1 MYKFYFRCTKAFSKK
16 NNLHKILVVDDDVS
30 ILDAMKIALELQG
43 YQVETT
49 TKGEETFSKIGSFK
63 PDLIFMDVYLP
74 GMDGREICKQ
84 IKEDDKTNHIP
95 VIIFS
100 ANKSMKEVFEESGA
114 NDFIGKPFNMDELY
128 EKVKNK
134 TSHILY

>member
-1 MYKFYFRCTKAFSKK
+1 MQR
-16 NNLHKILVVDDDVS
+16 ILVVDDDQS
-30 ILDAMKIALELQG
+30 ILDSMEIALALKDYE
-43 YQVETT
+43 VETT
-49 TKGEETFSKIGSFK
+49 TRGEETFTKIEAFK
-63 PDLIFMDVYLP
+63 PDLIFMDVYLS

-84 IKEDDKTNHIP
+84 IKEREETKHIP

-128 EKVKNK
+128 DKVKNQ

>member
-1 MYKFYFRCTKAFSKK
+1 MQR
-16 NNLHKILVVDDDVS
+16 ILVVDDDQS
-30 ILDAMKIALELQG
+30 ILDSMEIALTLKDYE
-43 YQVETT
+43 VETT
-49 TKGEETFSKIGSFK
+49 TRGEETFSKIESFK
-63 PDLIFMDVYLP
+63 PDLIFMDVYLS

-84 IKEDDKTNHIP
+84 IKEREDTKHIP

-128 EKVKNK
+128 DKVKNQ

>member
-1 MYKFYFRCTKAFSKK
+1 MNRV
-16 NNLHKILVVDDDVS
+16 LVVDDDQS
-30 ILDAMKIALELQG
+30 ILDAMEIALNLED
-43 YQVETT
+43 YDVETT
-49 TKGEETFSKIGSFK
+49 TRGEDTFSKIESFN
-63 PDLIFMDVYLP
+63 PDLILMDVYLS

-84 IKEDDKTNHIP
+84 IKEDDKTKHIP

-100 ANKSMKEVFEESGA
+100 ANRSMKEVFKESGA

-128 EKVKNK
+128 EKVKNQ

>member
-1 MYKFYFRCTKAFSKK
+1 MYR
-16 NNLHKILVVDDDVS
+16 ILVVDDDQS
-30 ILDAMKIALELQG
+30 ILDSMEIALTLKDYE
-43 YQVETT
+43 VETT
-49 TKGEETFSKIGSFK
+49 TKGEETFSKIESFK
-63 PDLIFMDVYLP
+63 PDLIFMDVYLS

-84 IKEDDKTNHIP
+84 IKERDDTKHIP

-128 EKVKNK
+128 DKVKNQ

>member
-1 MYKFYFRCTKAFSKK
+1 MYR
-16 NNLHKILVVDDDVS
+16 ILVVDDDQS
-30 ILDAMKIALELQG
+30 ILDSMEIALTLQD
-43 YQVETT
+43 YAVETT
-49 TKGEETFSKIGSFK
+49 TKGEETFSKIESFK
-63 PDLIFMDVYLP
+63 PDLIFMDVYLS

-84 IKEDDKTNHIP
+84 IKENDKTKHIP

-100 ANKSMKEVFEESGA
+100 ANRSMKSVFEESGA

-128 EKVKNK
+128 EKIKTQ

>member
-1 MYKFYFRCTKAFSKK
+1 M
-16 NNLHKILVVDDDVS
+16 HKILVVDDDQS

-43 YQVETT
+43 YEVKTT

-63 PDLIFMDVYLP
+63 PDLIFMDVYLS

-84 IKEDDKTNHIP
+84 IKEDEKTNHIP

-128 EKVKNK
+128 EKVKNQ

>member
-1 MYKFYFRCTKAFSKK
+1 MY
-16 NNLHKILVVDDDVS
+16 KILVVDDDQS
-30 ILDAMKIALELQG
+30 ILDSMEIALNLQG
-43 YQVETT
+43 YEVETT
-49 TKGEETFSKIGSFK
+49 IRGEETFARINSSR
-63 PDLIFMDVYLP
+63 PDLILMDVYLS

-84 IKEDDKTNHIP
+84 IKENADTKDIP

-100 ANKSMKEVFEESGA
+100 ANRSMKEVFEESGA

-128 EKVKNK
+128 EKVKNQ

>member
-1 MYKFYFRCTKAFSKK
+1 MY
-16 NNLHKILVVDDDVS
+16 KILVVDDDQS
-30 ILDAMKIALELQG
+30 ILDSMEIALSLQG
-43 YQVETT
+43 YEVETT

-63 PDLIFMDVYLP
+63 PDLIFMDVYLS

-84 IKEDDKTNHIP
+84 IKERDDTKHIP

-128 EKVKNK
+128 DKVKNQ

>member
-1 MYKFYFRCTKAFSKK
+1 MHR
-16 NNLHKILVVDDDVS
+16 ILVVDDDQS
-30 ILDAMKIALELQG
+30 ILDAMEITLKLQD
-43 YQVETT
+43 YEVETT
-49 TKGEETFSKIGSFK
+49 AKGEETFSKIETFR
-63 PDLIFMDVYLP
+63 PDIILMDVYLS

-84 IKEDDKTNHIP
+84 IKEQDQTRHIP

-100 ANKSMKEVFEESGA
+100 ANKSMKDLFKESGA

-128 EKVKNK
+128 DKVKHQ

>member
-1 MYKFYFRCTKAFSKK
+1 MNKV
-16 NNLHKILVVDDDVS
+16 LVVDDDQS
-30 ILDAMKIALELQG
+30 ILDAMEIALDLKG
-43 YQVETT
+43 YEVETT
-49 TKGEETFSKIGSFK
+49 TRGEETFSKIESFK
-63 PDLIFMDVYLP
+63 PDLILMDVYLS

-84 IKEDDKTNHIP
+84 IKDNEKTKNLP

-128 EKVKNK
+128 EKVKNQ

>member
-1 MYKFYFRCTKAFSKK
+1 M
-16 NNLHKILVVDDDVS
+16 HKILVVDDDQS
-30 ILDAMKIALELQG
+30 ILDAMEITLKLQD
-43 YQVETT
+43 YEVETT
-49 TKGEETFSKIGSFK
+49 TKGEETFSKIESFK
-63 PDLIFMDVYLP
+63 PDLIFMDVYLS

-84 IKEDDKTNHIP
+84 IKQENKTKHIP

-100 ANKSMKEVFEESGA
+100 ANKSMKEVFKDSGA

-128 EKVKNK
+128 DKVKNQ

>member
-1 MYKFYFRCTKAFSKK
+1 M
-16 NNLHKILVVDDDVS
+16 HKILVVDDDQS
-30 ILDAMKIALELQG
+30 ILDSMEIALNLQD
-43 YQVETT
+43 YEVETT
-49 TKGEETFSKIGSFK
+49 TKGQETFSKIESFN
-63 PDLIFMDVYLP
+63 PDLIFMDVYLS

-84 IKEDDKTNHIP
+84 IKEDDKTKHIP

-100 ANKSMKEVFEESGA
+100 ANKTMQEVFSESGA

-128 EKVKNK
+128 EKVKNQ

>member
-1 MYKFYFRCTKAFSKK
+1 MYR
-16 NNLHKILVVDDDVS
+16 ILVVDDDQS
-30 ILDAMKIALELQG
+30 ILDAMEIALSLQD
-43 YQVETT
+43 YEVDTT
-49 TKGEETFSKIGSFK
+49 TKGEETFSKIKSFK
-63 PDLIFMDVYLP
+63 PDLIFMDVYLS

-84 IKEDDKTNHIP
+84 IKENENTRHIP

-128 EKVKNK
+128 EKVKNQ

>member
-1 MYKFYFRCTKAFSKK
+1 M
-16 NNLHKILVVDDDVS
+16 HKILLVDDDQS
-30 ILDAMKIALELQG
+30 ILDSMEIALKLQD
-43 YQVETT
+43 YEVETT
-49 TKGEETFSKIGSFK
+49 TRGEETFSKIESFK
-63 PDLIFMDVYLP
+63 PDLIFMDVYLS

-84 IKEDDKTNHIP
+84 IKENDKTKDIP

-128 EKVKNK
+128 DKVKHQ

>member
-1 MYKFYFRCTKAFSKK
+1 M
-16 NNLHKILVVDDDVS
+16 HKILVVDDDQS
-30 ILDAMKIALELQG
+30 ILDSMEIILNLQG
-43 YQVETT
+43 YEVEST
-49 TKGEETFSKIGSFK
+49 TKGEETFSKIESFK
-63 PDLIFMDVYLP
+63 PDLILMDIYLS

-84 IKEDDKTNHIP
+84 IKENDALKNIP

-100 ANKSMKEVFEESGA
+100 AHKSMKDVFRESGA

-128 EKVKNK
+128 EKVKNQ

>member
-1 MYKFYFRCTKAFSKK
+1 MNR
-16 NNLHKILVVDDDVS
+16 ILVVDDDQS
-30 ILDAMKIALELQG
+30 ILDSMEIALDLQG
-43 YQVETT
+43 YEVETT
-49 TKGEETFSKIGSFK
+49 TKGEETFSKIKSFN
-63 PDLIFMDVYLP
+63 PDLILMDVYLS

-84 IKEDDKTNHIP
+84 IKEDDKTKHIP

-100 ANKSMKEVFEESGA
+100 ANRSMKEVFKESGA

-128 EKVKNK
+128 EKVKNQ

>member
-1 MYKFYFRCTKAFSKK
+1 MNRV
-16 NNLHKILVVDDDVS
+16 LVVDDDQS
-30 ILDAMKIALELQG
+30 ILDAMEIALNLED
-43 YQVETT
+43 YDVETT
-49 TKGEETFSKIGSFK
+49 TRGEDTFSKIESFK
-63 PDLIFMDVYLP
+63 PDLILMDVYLS

-84 IKEDDKTNHIP
+84 IKEDDKTKHIP

-100 ANKSMKEVFEESGA
+100 ANRSMKEVFKESGA

-128 EKVKNK
+128 EKVKNQ

>member
-1 MYKFYFRCTKAFSKK
+1 MY
-16 NNLHKILVVDDDVS
+16 KILVVDDDPS
-30 ILDAMKIALELQG
+30 ILDAMEIALNLQG
-43 YQVETT
+43 YEVETT
-49 TKGEETFSKIGSFK
+49 TKGEETFSRIASFH
-63 PDLIFMDVYLP
+63 PDLILMDVYLS

-84 IKEDDKTNHIP
+84 IKEEEKTKDIP

-128 EKVKNK
+128 NKVKNQ